1 MGKVPLKTDYLIIGS
16 SHAGLA
22 AADEM
27 RMNDQAG
34 SITLVTMEDLLP
46 YSPTVLPY
54 IISGKVSQDQVYLR
68 DAKYFR
74 TQRID
79 FLKGKAATRV
89 DPETREVTLSDGGR
103 IRYEKLLIATGAEPT
118 VPRVENLGQ
127 VPFLEL
133 RTMSDA
139 LRHLDLIPRARSAM
153 VMGTGLVGMHAAE
166 NFVHRGIHVDV
177 LRARAKK
184 DPRIM
189 PNYFDE
195 ECAGI
200 IQKVFESHSV
210 NFYLTDH
217 AVRVGYEG
225 GAFVATLSSGRVLK
239 AEMLLVCTGI
249 KPRTKFL
256 SGSSVKIEEGI
267 LVDRKMRT
275 SVDHVWAAGDVA
287 QADDFFGPS
296 KILNA
301 ILPDAVL
308 QGKIA
313 GADMSGGRL
322 DSDFVGGISMN
333 TFNFFGN
340 RAFSIGI
347 NEVRNGQR
355 YRIEKAAPP
364 STNVYQKMVFRGNVL
379 VGMTAIN
386 SNLDPGIIMNLIKE
400 RVDLEEDCSEFV
412 GNPLHMSRRLMWKF
426 WR

>member
-1 MGKVPLKTDYLIIGS
+1 MGKDSLKTEYLIVGS

-22 AADEM
+22 AADEI
-27 RMNDQAG
+27 RMNDDAG
-34 SITLVTMEDLLP
+34 SLAMVTMEDLLP

-54 IISGKVSQDQVYLR
+54 IISGKVSAPQIYLR
-68 DAKYFR
+68 DAEYFR
-74 TQRID
+74 TRKID
-79 FLKGKAATRV
+79 FVRGKAVTRV
-89 DPETREVTLSDGGR
+89 DPETREVMLSDGSR

-118 VPRVENLGQ
+118 IPRVENLGQ

-139 LRHLDLIPRARSAM
+139 LRHLDVIPRARSAM

-166 NFVHRGIHVDV
+166 NFVHKGMHVDV

-195 ECAGI
+195 ECSGM

-210 NFYLTDH
+210 DFYLTDH
-217 AVRVGYEG
+217 AVRVVHG
-225 GAFVATLSSGRVLK
+225 GGEFTATLSSGKALK

-249 KPRTKFL
+249 RPRTEFL
-256 SGSSVKIEEGI
+256 SHSNVKVDEGI

-275 SVDHVWAAGDVA
+275 SGDQIWAAGDVA
-287 QADDFFGPS
+287 QAEDFFGPS

-301 ILPDAVL
+301 ILPDAVV

-322 DSDFVGGISMN
+322 DSDYVGGISMN

-347 NEVRNGQR
+347 NDSEDGKT
-355 YRIEKAAPP
+355 YRIEKTVSP
-364 STNVYQKMVFRGNVL
+364 SANVYQKMVFQGNVL

-386 SNLDPGIIMNLIKE
+386 SNLDPGIIMNLIKG
-400 RVDLEEDCSEFV
+400 RVDLEETCPEFV
-412 GNPLHMSRRLMWKF
+412 GNPFNMSRRLMWKL

>member
-1 MGKVPLKTDYLIIGS
+1 
-16 SHAGLA
+16 LA
-22 AADEM
+22 AADEI
-27 RMNDQAG
+27 RMNDDAG
-34 SITLVTMEDLLP
+34 SLAMVTMEDLLP

-54 IISGKVSQDQVYLR
+54 IISGKVSAPQIYLR
-68 DAKYFR
+68 DAEYFR
-74 TQRID
+74 TQKID
-79 FLKGKAATRV
+79 FVRGKAVTRV
-89 DPETREVTLSDGGR
+89 DPETREVMLSDGSR

-118 VPRVENLGQ
+118 IPRVENLGQ

-139 LRHLDLIPRARSAM
+139 LRHLDVIPRARSAM

-166 NFVHRGIHVDV
+166 NFVHKGMHVDV

-195 ECAGI
+195 ECSGM

-210 NFYLTDH
+210 DFYLTDH
-217 AVRVGYEG
+217 AVRVVHG
-225 GAFVATLSSGRVLK
+225 GGEFTATLSSGKALK

-249 KPRTKFL
+249 RPRTEFL
-256 SGSSVKIEEGI
+256 SHSNVKVDEGI

-275 SVDHVWAAGDVA
+275 SGDQIWAAGDVA
-287 QADDFFGPS
+287 QAEDFFGPS

-301 ILPDAVL
+301 ILPDAVV

-322 DSDFVGGISMN
+322 DSDYVGGISMN

-347 NEVRNGQR
+347 NDSEDGKT
-355 YRIEKAAPP
+355 YRIEKTVSP
-364 STNVYQKMVFRGNVL
+364 SANVYQKMVFQGNIL

-386 SNLDPGIIMNLIKE
+386 SNLDPGIIMNLIKG
-400 RVDLEEDCSEFV
+400 RVDLEETCPEFV
-412 GNPLHMSRRLMWKF
+412 GNPFNMSRRLMWKL